1 MSMTTVPTRP
11 VGELAGSGP
20 RGWLTELL
28 LGARLSLA
36 GGRTAWL
43 RTAMTGL
50 GVGLGVALLLVA
62 AAAPAILADRDHRRD
77 ARTWISNAS
86 AARTDATALIRAYE
100 TRTHGQIIDGAV
112 VAADGAHPPVP
123 PGLAA
128 LPGPGQMA
136 VSPALARLLDSPR
149 GALLAERLPY
159 QRVAEIGRA
168 GLAGPNELYVYLG
181 ASRGALPEPNP
192 AGETARIDHFGT
204 PPASLPVPQALAVL
218 IVVIAVALLMP
229 IGAFTATAVR
239 FGSDA
244 RDRQLAAV
252 RLVGADPWMARRIA
266 TGGALAGAFAG
277 LLAGAALFAAA
288 RPLAEHVI
296 PFSTGVYAGD
306 IRPSPVLAVVA
317 VAAVPLAAV
326 AITLFSLR
334 RVVIEPLGVVRRGRP
349 ARRRVAW
356 RVLLPLLGL
365 ALLWPVHATGT
376 SALSGTTTAQLA
388 TGVVLVLAGVA
399 VLLPWVVEAA
409 LRRLGGG
416 PPAWQLAV
424 RRLQLDNATTV
435 RAVAAISVAVSGAI
449 ALQMVFTAA
458 EHRFTTRADTAIPTG
473 AEPGTTRLLIQ
484 TDTPG
489 STAARLG
496 QRLAG
501 VTGPS
506 VVWSFASGTVSG
518 AEGDADSRPSGG
530 LAVAGC
536 ATLRRLATLPSC
548 ADGDVFLAAEAVAGP
563 RGAMPGAPPLS
574 TDPTAAGWL
583 PAPGGVLPSPGTR
596 VTLGTPAAESLG
608 AWTIPP
614 GARTVPAR
622 PESPGYTA
630 VLATPGA
637 LPAGV
642 LDALTVT
649 AYADLP
655 DDLPDGLDRVQNA
668 VAAVDPFA
676 TVYGRDADL
685 VLPLFGQVRM
695 VMYVGIVAVLALI
708 GASLLVGI
716 VEQLRER
723 RRVLAVLVAF
733 GARGRTLAASVL
745 WQTAVPMALG
755 VTVAVGV
762 GMGLGS
768 ALLRL
773 VGLPT
778 SFDWANITTVAATA
792 VGAVL
797 VTTAASL
804 PVLRRLM
811 RPDGLRGE

>member
-1 MSMTTVPTRP
+1 R
-11 VGELAGSGP
+11 GLAG
-20 RGWLTELL
+20 
-28 LGARLSLA
+28 A
-36 GGRTAWL
+36 GGR
-43 RTAMTGL
+43 G
-50 GVGLGVALLLVA
+50 
-62 AAAPAILADRDHRRD
+62 
-77 ARTWISNAS
+77 
-86 AARTDATALIRAYE
+86 
-100 TRTHGQIIDGAV
+100 
-112 VAADGAHPPVP
+112 
-123 PGLAA
+123 
-128 LPGPGQMA
+128 
-136 VSPALARLLDSPR
+136 R
-149 GALLAERLPY
+149 G
-159 QRVAEIGRA
+159 
-168 GLAGPNELYVYLG
+168 
-181 ASRGALPEPNP
+181 
-192 AGETARIDHFGT
+192 
-204 PPASLPVPQALAVL
+204 
-218 IVVIAVALLMP
+218 
-229 IGAFTATAVR
+229 
-239 FGSDA
+239 
-244 RDRQLAAV
+244 
-252 RLVGADPWMARRIA
+252 
-266 TGGALAGAFAG
+266 GGAGG
-277 LLAGAALFAAA
+277 
-288 RPLAEHVI
+288 
-296 PFSTGVYAGD
+296 
-306 IRPSPVLAVVA
+306 
-317 VAAVPLAAV
+317 
-326 AITLFSLR
+326 
-334 RVVIEPLGVVRRGRP
+334 
-349 ARRRVAW
+349 RRR
-356 RVLLPLLGL
+356 R
-365 ALLWPVHATGT
+365 
-376 SALSGTTTAQLA
+376 
-388 TGVVLVLAGVA
+388 
-399 VLLPWVVEAA
+399 
-409 LRRLGGG
+409 GGG

-458 EHRFTTRADTAIPTG
+458 EHRFTARADTAIPTG
-473 AEPGTTRLLIQ
+473 AEAGTTRLLIQ
-484 TDTPG
+484 TETPG
-489 STAARLG
+489 STATPLG

-501 VTGPS
+501 VAG
-506 VVWSFASGTVSG
+506 VGRVWSFASGTVSSAEQAGG
-518 AEGDADSRPSGG
+518 ATDNGLTGG
-530 LAVAGC
+530 LAVASC
-536 ATLRRLATLPSC
+536 ATLRTLATLPSC
-548 ADGDVFLAAEAVAGP
+548 ADGDVFLAAEPVAGP
-563 RGAMPGAPPLS
+563 HGAMPGAPPLS

-583 PAPGGVLPSPGTR
+583 PAPGGVLPGPGTR
-596 VTLGTPAAESLG
+596 VTLGTPGAESLG
-608 AWTIPP
+608 AWTIPA
-614 GARTVPAR
+614 GARTVPALPR
-622 PESPGYTA
+622 SPSYTA

-637 LPAGV
+637 LPSGV

-778 SFDWANITTVAATA
+778 SFDWVNIATVAATA

-811 RPDGLRGE
+811 RPDGLRSE